1 MLQFTPCYYMSRSP
15 LFNKKLVTTLHTEP
29 VLVDQ
34 LNLFQFT
41 LARRINNLLEDI
53 ELSLKQKISKCL
65 AFSIALDENTE
76 ISDTKQLVFQLSY
89 LYFNVTCKLIENFF
103 SQYKK

>member
-1 MLQFTPCYYMSRSP
+1 MSRSP

-34 LNLFQFT
+34 LNLFRFT
-41 LARRINNLLEDI
+41 VVRRTYDLLENI
-53 ELSLKQKISKCL
+53 ELFLKQKISKCS
-65 AFSIALDENTE
+65 AFSIALDESTD

-89 LYFNVTCKLIENFF
+89 LYFNVTCKLIKNFF